1 MKSVK
6 GKILV
11 VLGLV
16 LAVKLGLGVIKLWK
30 TGGLVEEAQK
40 EVLDLKKEN
49 ASLQEKLVYVNS
61 PEFVE
66 KEARDKLGYGREGEV
81 ILVLPDQNA
90 NLNSQISNFKLK
102 ISNWRLWWDLYIR
115 I

>member
-11 VLGLV
+11 VLGLALV
-16 LAVKLGLGVIKLWK
+16 VKSGLGVIKLWK
-30 TGGLVEEAQK
+30 TGGLVAEAQK
-40 EVLDLKKEN
+40 EVQD
-49 ASLQEKLVYVNS
+49 LQEEQKELSAKLAYVNS

-66 KEARDKLGYGREGEV
+66 KEARDKLGYGREGET
-81 ILVLPDQNA
+81 ILILPDQNSVPSNASATAGEA
-90 NLNSQISNFKLK
+90 NWKK
-102 ISNWRLWWDLYIR
+102 WWDLYIR